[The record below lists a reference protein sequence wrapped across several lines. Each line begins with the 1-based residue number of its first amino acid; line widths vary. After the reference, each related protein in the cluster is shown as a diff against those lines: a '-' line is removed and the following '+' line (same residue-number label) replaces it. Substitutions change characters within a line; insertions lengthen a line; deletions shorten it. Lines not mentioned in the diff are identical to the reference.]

1 MFKLIIISII
11 LGLFVLSIVIPKRMR
26 SQLAEQLSSA
36 LLKRDFIQF
45 DQLIEKRVVRFV
57 FDPFNVDFMK
67 LNAALVKGDPIEID
81 QRFAGFDQCRLS
93 DKQKEAVYYNAFY
106 YYVSRKDKAR
116 VKQYGNQ
123 LLNLSICTEKLK
135 AEIKKYYAVMIDHAY
150 ADLKQ
155 DLDLLDQLTG
165 EEKAKAEFLISKMY
179 ENQGNE
185 RKAKEYLNRSLTHLH
200 PNNSQ
205 S

>member
-45 DQLIEKRVVRFV
+45 DQLIEKRAVRFV

-155 DLDLLDQLTG
+155 DLDLLD
-165 EEKAKAEFLISKMY
+165 
-179 ENQGNE
+179 
-185 RKAKEYLNRSLTHLH
+185 
-200 PNNSQ
+200 
-205 S
+205 

>member
-1 MFKLIIISII
+1 
-11 LGLFVLSIVIPKRMR
+11 
-26 SQLAEQLSSA
+26 
-36 LLKRDFIQF
+36 
-45 DQLIEKRVVRFV
+45 
-57 FDPFNVDFMK
+57 MK
-67 LNAALVKGDPIEID
+67 LNTALVKGDPIEID